1 MTIVVTQPATDWAS
15 QGVDIF
21 VDGEKVG
28 VIGPGESVL
37 AQSKGPYEVRAECGL
52 CWATYHRVDDV
63 KLNIVWPRQAPETR
77 PLAIEKQR

>member
-37 AQSKGPYEVRAECGL
+37 AQSKGPYEVRAECDL
-52 CWATYHRVDDV
+52 CWATYQRDDDV

-77 PLAIEKQR
+77 PMAIEKQR

>member
-15 QGVDIF
+15 QGVGIF

-37 AQSKGPYEVRAECGL
+37 AQSQGPYVVRAECGL
-52 CWATYHRVDDV
+52 CWAIYHGDDDV
-63 KLNIVWPRQAPETR
+63 RLNIVWPRHAPETR
-77 PLAIEKQR
+77 PMEIEIQK